1 MTVIFMKVVVRSV
14 ELRTVKGMTVIL
26 KILTL
31 NTGTVIIVMRVMR
44 VMSVILY

>member
-1 MTVIFMKVVVRSV
+1 MTVIFMKIVGRSV
-14 ELRTVKGMTVIL
+14 ELMTVKGMTVIL
-26 KILTL
+26 KILIL